1 MSLRGAETR
10 HCEPKAKQSIRRRKM
25 MKSYV
30 YILFNKKNGTLYTGV
45 TSNLKKRMYEHK
57 NKIFKGFT
65 EKYCV
70 DKLGYYEILN
80 DIKQAI
86 EREKQIKAGSRMKK
100 IMLIEKKI
108 VNGMTY
114 PNAYN
119 NGLLRYARND
129 GVCHCELPG
138 KTRHCEPKA
147 KQSTMT

>member
-1 MSLRGAETR
+1 MDCFAALAMTDLSCRAVTR

-65 EKYCV
+65 EKYSV
-70 DKLGYYEILN
+70 DKLGYYEIFN

-100 IMLIEKKI
+100 IMLIEKI
-108 VNGMTY
+108 N
-114 PNAYN
+114 
-119 NGLLRYARND
+119 REWND
-129 GVCHCELPG
+129 LSECL
-138 KTRHCEPKA
+138 
-147 KQSTMT
+147 

>member
-1 MSLRGAETR
+1 MSLRRAETR

-30 YILFNKKNGTLYTGV
+30 YTLFNKKNGTLYTGV

-70 DKLGYYEILN
+70 DKLGYYEIFN

-100 IMLIEKKI
+100 IMLIEKI
-108 VNGMTY
+108 NCEW
-114 PNAYN
+114 
-119 NGLLRYARND
+119 ND
-129 GVCHCELPG
+129 LSDCL
-138 KTRHCEPKA
+138 
-147 KQSTMT
+147 